1 MEALTSQQLR
11 ELSESMK
18 SGFED
23 FALNYGNRD
32 HVGAV
37 TDSAEK
43 NTTLIRKCGAEFV
56 RILDGKTGW
65 QEDLPQLR
73 EDLFNLIQRG
83 CPKLDVIDLSFAC
96 TRGRTPSISDT
107 LKSIGLADPS
117 LQVLA
122 QLCKL
127 VSEKIS
133 ALELPGANGVIDSLP
148 QLLPEL
154 PDDEDRA
161 RLISDLYKLP
171 ELLGL
176 YGDLLRLY
184 PPKKE
189 LHAKLDPILK
199 EFELVFFYELL
210 SHFNLGYPTLSRLLK
225 TMRQV
230 RFSVT
235 PNAGYVRQFRRVRTR
250 RKQPDSQQSSARDP
264 FGELALQ
271 KRLHRFSK
279 ENVNWHTIMVWL
291 VLRYLSDEC
300 SAQRAA
306 GATLLS
312 LVPTLMKPA
321 AATIPATLQVDES

>member
-23 FALNYGNRD
+23 FALTYGDRK

-43 NTTLIRKCGAEFV
+43 NTSLIRKCGAEFI

-83 CPKLDVIDLSFAC
+83 HKLDVIDLSFAC
-96 TRGRTPSISDT
+96 TRGRTHSISDT

-127 VSEKIS
+127 VSEKIA

-161 RLISDLYKLP
+161 RLISDLYRLP

-250 RKQPDSQQSSARDP
+250 RKQPDSQSSSARDP
-264 FGELALQ
+264 FGESALQ
-271 KRLHRFSK
+271 RRLHRFSK
-279 ENVNWHTIMVWL
+279 QNANWHTFMVWM
-291 VLRYLSDEC
+291 VLRYLSDEW
-300 SAQRAA
+300 STQRA
-306 GATLLS
+306 GGETLLS
-312 LVPTLMKPA
+312 LLPQLLKPKDF
-321 AATIPATLQVDES
+321 TIPVIVSSEPL

>member
-1 MEALTSQQLR
+1 
-11 ELSESMK
+11 MK

-23 FALNYGNRD
+23 YALTYGNRH

-43 NTTLIRKCGAEFV
+43 TTSLIRKCGAEFV

-83 CPKLDVIDLSFAC
+83 CHELDVIDLSFAC
-96 TRGRTPSISDT
+96 TRGRTHSISDT

-133 ALELPGANGVIDSLP
+133 ALNLPGTKGVIYFLP

-154 PDDEDRA
+154 PDDENRA
-161 RLISDLYKLP
+161 RLISDLYRLP

-189 LHAKLDPILK
+189 LQAKIDPILR
-199 EFELVFFYELL
+199 EFELVLFYELL

-279 ENVNWHTIMVWL
+279 ENVNWHTIMVWM

-300 SAQRAA
+300 STQRER

-321 AATIPATLQVDES
+321 GVAIPATL

>member
-1 MEALTSQQLR
+1 
-11 ELSESMK
+11 MK

-23 FALNYGNRD
+23 YAMTYGNRH

-43 NTTLIRKCGAEFV
+43 TTSLIRKCGAEFV

-73 EDLFNLIQRG
+73 EDLFDLIQRG
-83 CPKLDVIDLSFAC
+83 CHELDVIDLSFAC
-96 TRGRTPSISDT
+96 TRGRTHSISDT

-133 ALELPGANGVIDSLP
+133 ALNLPGTKGVIYFLP

-154 PDDEDRA
+154 PDDENRA
-161 RLISDLYKLP
+161 RLISDLYRLP

-189 LHAKLDPILK
+189 LQAKIDPILR
-199 EFELVFFYELL
+199 EFELVLFYELL

-271 KRLHRFSK
+271 KRLHRFSN
-279 ENVNWHTIMVWL
+279 ENVNWHTILVWM

-300 SAQRAA
+300 STQREG

-321 AATIPATLQVDES
+321 AVTIPATL

>member
-1 MEALTSQQLR
+1 VR
-11 ELSESMK
+11 KLSEAMK

-23 FALNYGNRD
+23 YALTYGNRH

-73 EDLFNLIQRG
+73 EDLFELIQRG
-83 CPKLDVIDLSFAC
+83 CHKLDVIDLSFAC
-96 TRGRTPSISDT
+96 TRGRTHSISDT

-117 LQVLA
+117 LEVLA

-133 ALELPGANGVIDSLP
+133 ALDLPGAKGVIYFLP

-154 PDDEDRA
+154 PDDENRA
-161 RLISDLYKLP
+161 RIIRDLYRLP

-189 LHAKLDPILK
+189 LQTKIDPILK
-199 EFELVFFYELL
+199 EFELVLFYELL

-279 ENVNWHTIMVWL
+279 ENENVNWHTIMVWM

-300 SAQRAA
+300 STQREG

-321 AATIPATLQVDES
+321 AVTIPATL

>member
-1 MEALTSQQLR
+1 
-11 ELSESMK
+11 MK

-23 FALNYGNRD
+23 YALIYGNRR

-43 NTTLIRKCGAEFV
+43 NKSLIRKCGTEFV

-83 CPKLDVIDLSFAC
+83 HTLDVIDLSFAC
-96 TRGRTPSISDT
+96 TRGRTHSISDT

-127 VSEKIS
+127 ISEKIS
-133 ALELPGANGVIDSLP
+133 VLDLPGAKGVIYFLP
-148 QLLPEL
+148 ELLPEL
-154 PDDEDRA
+154 PDDEKRA
-161 RLISDLYKLP
+161 RLISDLYRLP

-189 LHAKLDPILK
+189 LQAKIDPILK
-199 EFELVFFYELL
+199 EIELAFFYELL

-250 RKQPDSQQSSARDP
+250 RKQPDSQPSSARDP
-264 FGELALQ
+264 FGESALQ
-271 KRLHRFSK
+271 KRLHRFSRQDM
-279 ENVNWHTIMVWL
+279 NWHTIMVWM

-300 SAQRAA
+300 STQRAA

-321 AATIPATLQVDES
+321 AVTIPATL

>member
-1 MEALTSQQLR
+1 MEALTSQQVR
-11 ELSESMK
+11 KLSESMK

-23 FALNYGNRD
+23 YALTYGNRH

-37 TDSAEK
+37 THSAEK
-43 NTTLIRKCGAEFV
+43 NTSLIRKCGSEFV
-56 RILDGKTGW
+56 RILDGKTGR
-65 QEDLPQLR
+65 QEDLPQLLPQLR

-83 CPKLDVIDLSFAC
+83 CNKLDVIDLSFAC
-96 TRGRTPSISDT
+96 TRGRTHSISDT

-117 LQVLA
+117 LRVLA

-133 ALELPGANGVIDSLP
+133 ALNLPGTKGVIYFLP

-154 PDDEDRA
+154 PDDENRA
-161 RLISDLYKLP
+161 RLISDLHRLP

-189 LHAKLDPILK
+189 LQTKIDPILR
-199 EFELVFFYELL
+199 ECELVLFYELL

-235 PNAGYVRQFRRVRTR
+235 PNAGYVRQFRRVRIR

-279 ENVNWHTIMVWL
+279 ENVNWHTTMVWM

-300 SAQRAA
+300 STQREG

-321 AATIPATLQVDES
+321 AVTIPATL

>member
-23 FALNYGNRD
+23 FALTYGDRK

-43 NTTLIRKCGAEFV
+43 NTSLIRKCGAEFI

-83 CPKLDVIDLSFAC
+83 HKLDVIDLSFAC
-96 TRGRTPSISDT
+96 TRGRTHSISDT

-127 VSEKIS
+127 VSEKIA

-161 RLISDLYKLP
+161 RLISDLYRLP

-176 YGDLLRLY
+176 YGDLLRLLNVY
-184 PPKKE
+184 RF
-189 LHAKLDPILK
+189 LNFGISDALKLRLP
-199 EFELVFFYELL
+199 L
-210 SHFNLGYPTLSRLLK
+210 S
-225 TMRQV
+225 MRD
-230 RFSVT
+230 
-235 PNAGYVRQFRRVRTR
+235 G
-250 RKQPDSQQSSARDP
+250 
-264 FGELALQ
+264 
-271 KRLHRFSK
+271 
-279 ENVNWHTIMVWL
+279 
-291 VLRYLSDEC
+291 
-300 SAQRAA
+300 
-306 GATLLS
+306 
-312 LVPTLMKPA
+312 
-321 AATIPATLQVDES
+321 

>member
-1 MEALTSQQLR
+1 
-11 ELSESMK
+11 MK

-23 FALNYGNRD
+23 FALTYGDRE

-43 NTTLIRKCGAEFV
+43 NTSLIRKCGAEFI

-83 CPKLDVIDLSFAC
+83 HKLDVIDLSFAC

-133 ALELPGANGVIDSLP
+133 ALELQGANGVINSLP

-161 RLISDLYKLP
+161 RLISDLYRLP

-250 RKQPDSQQSSARDP
+250 RKQPDRQPSSARDP
-264 FGELALQ
+264 FEESALQ
-271 KRLHRFSK
+271 KRLHRFSRQ
-279 ENVNWHTIMVWL
+279 NVNWHTIMVWM

-300 SAQRAA
+300 STQRAG

-312 LVPTLMKPA
+312 LVPTLMKPSEV
-321 AATIPATLQVDES
+321 TIPVTVRTE